1 MMLTKVTA
9 LSENVDFCNAFAATV
24 RESANMVCS
33 VCGLARVG
41 HAPESIWLGYIAHDW
56 AGIPANAG
64 QLARAEELTSEAY
77 GNRRDVCGH
86 RFESYKCR
94 TACVHVEGHCKN
106 CSL

>member
-1 MMLTKVTA
+1 MLANVTP
-9 LSENVDFCNAFAATV
+9 LSENAEFCDAFANTV

-33 VCGLARVG
+33 VCGLSRVG
-41 HAPESIWLGYIAHDW
+41 HAPESVWLGYVAHGWHGVAAD
-56 AGIPANAG
+56 AG
-64 QLARAEELTSEAY
+64 QLARADELTSEAY
-77 GNRRDVCGH
+77 ANRRHACGH